1 MEREERDAGLKSF
14 QSFWSRSTGEVFRS
28 RKIDE
33 KRWAGTPVRR
43 RFMEPGRTPS
53 VPEDGED
60 YADIPIPTGSYRPSH
75 SAVLMDTPE
84 STTSDVERAWRR
96 RFSLLTVFATVLLI
110 CWGGVVTSI
119 GAGMAFPD
127 WPTSL
132 GSYNLINPVDEW
144 WTVPAYLAEHGH
156 RLIASLVGMFTVV
169 LAAWTWWA
177 DPRAWMRKLAVAA
190 ALLVVV
196 QGILGGLRVLWV
208 SIDLAAVHACVAQLF
223 FATLVAMTLFTTD
236 TWRNQRGVI
245 GGGQNGRWLRW
256 LAYATTGA
264 IYLQIVLGAL
274 LRHSG
279 GGVSP
284 GFAAVHVTGAFGVV
298 GLVLAV
304 FVVAEK
310 HFDDVPTVRRAAWAL
325 LGAMGLQF
333 ALGLAALLV
342 MLYAEPQ
349 TGWSLFSVLLTV
361 AHLVVGA
368 LLFGS
373 SIVTTLLVARRS
385 AAEPAPTNVPSP
397 SSEPAL
403 AGAEA

>member
-1 MEREERDAGLKSF
+1 
-14 QSFWSRSTGEVFRS
+14 
-28 RKIDE
+28 
-33 KRWAGTPVRR
+33 
-43 RFMEPGRTPS
+43 
-53 VPEDGED
+53 
-60 YADIPIPTGSYRPSH
+60 
-75 SAVLMDTPE
+75 MDTRE
-84 STTSDVERAWRR
+84 STSSGLHWTWRR
-96 RFSLLTVFATVLLI
+96 RFSLLTVVATVLLI

-156 RLIASLVGMFTVV
+156 RLIASLVGMLTVV

-177 DPRAWMRKLAVAA
+177 DPRAWMRWLGIAAVV
-190 ALLVVV
+190 LVVI
-196 QGILGGLRVLWV
+196 QGVLGGLRVLWV

-236 TWRNQRGVI
+236 TWRHRRDVLPTNS
-245 GGGQNGRWLRW
+245 NSGRLRW
-256 LAYATTGA
+256 LAYAATGG

-284 GFAAVHVTGAFGVV
+284 GFAGIHVTGAFVVV

-304 FVVAEK
+304 FVFAEK
-310 HFDDVPTVRRAAWAL
+310 HFDDVRAVRRAAWGLFA
-325 LGAMGLQF
+325 AMGLQF

-349 TGWSLFSVLLTV
+349 SGLSLFSVLLTV

-373 SIVTTLLVARRS
+373 SIVTTLLVARQP
-385 AAEPAPTNVPSP
+385 AAESVAGEVRSTSR
-397 SSEPAL
+397 EPVL
-403 AGAEA
+403 AGTDT